1 MTIEFGKTPSMQE
14 MLAAINQAQAN
25 DGIVVSAGQSRG
37 RARTVTIHSGAN
49 QSGHKSAF
57 QAHFGAEDA
66 LETSRDN
73 AVLKPTATD
82 QEAKIQLGTEP
93 QTDKASDS
101 TDPRFV
107 SLASEQTDAVDP
119 DGSFQPLLSAE
130 KSNLVDAAWR
140 RLKDANAGKLADP
153 GDLSLRA
160 LTEEL
165 LEPLLQKWLSEH
177 LEEIVQRRVEAEV
190 QRISRL
196 NR

>member
-1 MTIEFGKTPSMQE
+1 MTIEFGKTSSMQE

-37 RARTVTIHSGAN
+37 RPRTVTIHSGAN

-73 AVLKPTATD
+73 AVLKPAAID
-82 QEAKIQLGTEP
+82 EEAKIQLGTEP
-93 QTDKASDS
+93 QTDKAGDS

-119 DGSFQPLLSAE
+119 NGSFQTFLSAE

>member
-1 MTIEFGKTPSMQE
+1 MTHLF
-14 MLAAINQAQAN
+14 
-25 DGIVVSAGQSRG
+25 RH
-37 RARTVTIHSGAN
+37 TVTPRPFLFLLTKLSGNTLRASNSKN
-49 QSGHKSAF
+49 QKVCQNKMTEYF
-57 QAHFGAEDA
+57 AEKARDFD
-66 LETSRDN
+66 LMETRMIN
-73 AVLKPTATD
+73 WNLAPVK
-82 QEAKIQLGTEP
+82 
-93 QTDKASDS
+93 
-101 TDPRFV
+101 F
-107 SLASEQTDAVDP
+107 SLPKELQ
-119 DGSFQPLLSAE
+119 E